1 MKKQSVPQ
9 QGERKWSTALRAVIT
24 LTMASAIAGCTCESA
39 RTSDATIIPISI
51 NDRLPYVEA
60 EIGGKRIALRF
71 DTGAFDSGIA
81 LMADDMKRL
90 NVESTGV
97 AKSADAMGNIFEV
110 RTFVVP
116 EVRIGG
122 LTLRNVPGNEMMYAS
137 DTTAATKSGH
147 IGLASLRNNL
157 LVVNLAQRQIEVR
170 KSGDF
175 PKICGSTDTKL
186 VIGEFGVAS
195 RATSDIGSFMLG
207 WDAAA
212 QANIISPSALKLS
225 SGQYQPGDPRQIA
238 LAFDPMPIKPVPFR
252 LVNIDIPGL
261 DGLIGHDY
269 FMTHVVCLDI
279 PARKLRL
286 Q

>member
-1 MKKQSVPQ
+1 MTMRSVSQ
-9 QGERKWSTALRAVIT
+9 NTDRKLRAVLRAVIT
-24 LTMASAIAGCTCESA
+24 LITISTIAACAGESA
-39 RTSDATIIPISI
+39 RTSDGTVIPISI
-51 NDRLPYVEA
+51 SDRLPYVEA
-60 EIGGKRIALRF
+60 EIGGKRISLRL

-81 LMADDMKRL
+81 LLPDDMKRL

-97 AKSADAMGNIFEV
+97 AKAADAMGNVFEMQS
-110 RTFVVP
+110 FVVP
-116 EVRIGG
+116 EVRIGS
-122 LTLRNVPGNEMMYAS
+122 LILKNVPGNEMIYAS

-157 LVVNLAQRQIEVR
+157 LAVNLARRQIEVR

-175 PKICGSTDTKL
+175 PKICGSTDMKL
-186 VIGEFGVAS
+186 VIGEIGVAS
-195 RATSDIGSFMLG
+195 RATSDVGPLMLG

-212 QANIISPSALKLS
+212 QANIIDPSALKLS
-225 SGQYQPGDPRQIA
+225 SGQYQHGDPRQIV
-238 LAFDPMPIKPVPFR
+238 LAFDPLPKEVVPFR
-252 LVNIDIPGL
+252 IVDIDIPGL

-279 PARKLRL
+279 PAGKLRL